1 MVEETNPDGTFTV
14 AVRNKISKGDLIELM
29 GPGMRNDSFTA
40 SLTDE
45 KGNPLEVANP
55 NQRVKM
61 PLPDGAAAN
70 DLLRISR

>member
-1 MVEETNPDGTFTV
+1 MV
-14 AVRNKISKGDLIELM
+14 AVRNKISKGDTVELM

-40 SLTDE
+40 AMTDE
-45 KGNPLEVANP
+45 NGTPLATANP

-61 PLPDGAAAN
+61 LLPEGAAVN